1 MHPALI
7 AAMATFGV
15 QKLRGKST
23 SRSLR
28 DAVMAAGFTYGV
40 GEIGAGIE
48 ALGANTAAA
57 TEASTLLAQ
66 GGTTAEALN
75 IAKGIGADSA
85 LFQMEAMGNP
95 VASSILGGGSNFGA
109 GYAGSKIAAFDTAT
123 KPLSGIAA
131 STKDFLGS
139 TGEFGKNVSKAYES
153 GIGKFKELDPMTQ
166 FAVKYA
172 AVPVATALL
181 TPDELPEGM
190 SNEEFMKLDG
200 ETRSRLLAE
209 QREKVKG
216 LGDKAQPL
224 RTQSEPYNYQRG
236 NPLYTPFN
244 RGGIV
249 SVLPKYSQGGINYL
263 PSKVTHDENDVHNYT
278 RATGYVEDGSGNG
291 DKDEDTILAQLADGE
306 FVSRADAILGAG
318 IMAGASPSNF
328 KDMRAKGASYF
339 YEQQARFKRIFDLLD
354 ASRKVTT
361 N

>member
-40 GEIGAGIE
+40 GEIGTGIE
-48 ALGANTAAA
+48 ALGSNTAAA
-57 TEASTLLAQ
+57 STATNLAAQ
-66 GGTTAEALN
+66 SGTTVEALN

-109 GYAGSKIAAFDTAT
+109 GYAGSNVAAYDTAT
-123 KPLSGIAA
+123 QPLTGLA
-131 STKDFLGS
+131 KDVKEGYMDI
-139 TGEFGKNVSKAYES
+139 KKKYEA
-153 GIGKFKELDPMTQ
+153 LDPITR
-166 FAVKYA
+166 FGIKYA
-172 AVPVATALL
+172 SVPVATALL
-181 TPDELPEGM
+181 TPDELPKGM
-190 SNEEFMKLDG
+190 SYEEFMKLDS
-200 ETRSRLLAE
+200 ETRARLLAE
-209 QREKVKG
+209 AKEDVKG
-216 LGDKAQPL
+216 LGDKAQPSY
-224 RTQSEPYNYQRG
+224 TQSDPYNYQRG

-244 RGGIV
+244 QGGIV

-263 PSKVTHDENDVHNYT
+263 PSKVTHDENDVYNYT

>member
-40 GEIGAGIE
+40 GEIGTGIE
-48 ALGANTAAA
+48 ALGSNTAAA
-57 TEASTLLAQ
+57 STATNLAAQ
-66 GGTTAEALN
+66 SGTTAEAL
-75 IAKGIGADSA
+75 ATARGIGADSA

-95 VASSILGGGSNFGA
+95 VANSILGGGSNFGA
-109 GYAGSKIAAFDTAT
+109 GYAGSNVAAYDTALSQAQ
-123 KPLSGIAA
+123 PLTGLA
-131 STKDFLGS
+131 KDVKEGYGS
-139 TGEFGKNVSKAYES
+139 IMKKYD
-153 GIGKFKELDPMTQ
+153 ELDPITK
-166 FAVKYA
+166 FGIKYA

-181 TPDELPEGM
+181 TPDELPKGM
-190 SNEEFMKLDG
+190 SYEEFMKLDS
-200 ETRSRLLAE
+200 ETRARLLAE
-209 QREKVKG
+209 AKEDVKG

-244 RGGIV
+244 QGGIV

>member
-15 QKLRGKST
+15 QKIRGKST
-23 SRSLR
+23 SRALR

-48 ALGANTAAA
+48 ALGSGGASMGTLGGTGAGATGVTEGITSLGAQFSGTNAATNLGLGGTGVSATGTSLISPEVYGIGQTLTPTAAP
-57 TEASTLLAQ
+57 SNL
-66 GGTTAEALN
+66 
-75 IAKGIGADSA
+75 
-85 LFQMEAMGNP
+85 
-95 VASSILGGGSNFGA
+95 SSIAEG
-109 GYAGSKIAAFDTAT
+109 TR
-123 KPLSGIAA
+123 
-131 STKDFLGS
+131 DFLGS
-139 TGEFGKNVSKAYES
+139 TGEFGQNVSKAYES
-153 GIGKFKELDPMTQ
+153 GIAKFEKLDPITK
-166 FAVKYA
+166 FAVKYGT
-172 AVPVATALL
+172 VPIATALL
-181 TPDELPEGM
+181 TPDELPKGM
-190 SNEEFMKLDG
+190 SYEEFMKLDS
-200 ETRSRLLAE
+200 ETRARLLAE
-209 QREKVKG
+209 AREGVKG
-216 LGDKAQPL
+216 LGDKAEPR
-224 RTQSEPYNYQRG
+224 RTQSYPYDYSRG

-244 RGGIV
+244 QGGIV
-249 SVLPKYSQGGINYL
+249 SALPRYAQGGINYL

-306 FVSRADAILGAG
+306 FVSRADAVLGAG

-328 KDMRAKGASYF
+328 KDMRSKGASFF

>member
-28 DAVMAAGFTYGV
+28 DAVMAAGFTYGI
-40 GEIGAGIE
+40 GEIGTGIE
-48 ALGANTAAA
+48 ALGSGGTSLGGTGVTVGGTGVTEGITSLGTQFSGANAA
-57 TEASTLLAQ
+57 TNLGLGGTGVSPIGTSLASPEIYGIGSTFTPPTSDLSMIAQ
-66 GGTTAEALN
+66 G
-75 IAKGIGADSA
+75 
-85 LFQMEAMGNP
+85 
-95 VASSILGGGSNFGA
+95 
-109 GYAGSKIAAFDTAT
+109 
-123 KPLSGIAA
+123 
-131 STKDFLGS
+131 TKDVLGS
-139 TGEFGKNVSKAYES
+139 TGGFGKDVADVYNLGME
-153 GIGKFKELDPMTQ
+153 KFKGLDKASQ
-166 FAVKYA
+166 FAIKYG

-181 TPDELPEGM
+181 TPDELPKGM
-190 SNEEFMKLDG
+190 SYEEFMKLDKSQ
-200 ETRSRLLAE
+200 RDALLAE
-209 QREKVKG
+209 AKKDVKG

-224 RTQSEPYNYQRG
+224 RTQAEPYNYQRG

-244 RGGIV
+244 QGGIV

-263 PSKVTHDENDVHNYT
+263 PSKITHDENDVHNYT

-328 KDMRAKGASYF
+328 KDMRSKGASFF

>member
-40 GEIGAGIE
+40 GEIGTGIE
-48 ALGANTAAA
+48 ALGSNTAAA
-57 TEASTLLAQ
+57 STATNLAAQ
-66 GGTTAEALN
+66 GGTTAEAL
-75 IAKGIGADSA
+75 ATARGIGADSA

-95 VASSILGGGSNFGA
+95 VANSILGGGSNFGA
-109 GYAGSKIAAFDTAT
+109 GYAGSNVAAYDTAMSQMQ
-123 KPLSGIAA
+123 PLTGLA
-131 STKDFLGS
+131 KDVKEGY
-139 TGEFGKNVSKAYES
+139 GDIMKKYEA
-153 GIGKFKELDPMTQ
+153 LDPITK
-166 FAVKYA
+166 FGIKYA
-172 AVPVATALL
+172 AAPVATALL
-181 TPDELPEGM
+181 TPDELPPGM
-190 SNEEFMKLDG
+190 SYEEFMKLDE

-224 RTQSEPYNYQRG
+224 RTQSDPYNYQRG

-244 RGGIV
+244 QGGIV
-249 SVLPKYSQGGINYL
+249 SVLPRYAQGGINYL
-263 PSKVTHDENDVHNYT
+263 PSKVTHDENDVHNYV
-278 RATGYVEDGSGNG
+278 RATGYVEDGTGNG

-306 FVSRADAILGAG
+306 FVSRADAVLGAG
-318 IMAGASPSNF
+318 IMNGASPASF

>member
-40 GEIGAGIE
+40 GEIGTGIE
-48 ALGANTAAA
+48 ALGSNTAAA
-57 TEASTLLAQ
+57 TQASTLAAQ
-66 GGTTAEALN
+66 GGTTVEALN

-95 VASSILGGGSNFGA
+95 VANSILGGGSNFGA
-109 GYAGSKIAAFDTAT
+109 GYAGSNVAAYDTALSQAQ
-123 KPLSGIAA
+123 PLTGLA
-131 STKDFLGS
+131 KD
-139 TGEFGKNVSKAYES
+139 
-153 GIGKFKELDPMTQ
+153 
-166 FAVKYA
+166 
-172 AVPVATALL
+172 VPVATALL

-244 RGGIV
+244 QGGIV

>member
-57 TEASTLLAQ
+57 TQASTLAAQ
-66 GGTTAEALN
+66 GGTTVEALN

-109 GYAGSKIAAFDTAT
+109 GYAGSNVAAYDTAMSQMQ
-123 KPLSGIAA
+123 PLTGLA
-131 STKDFLGS
+131 KDVKEGYGS
-139 TGEFGKNVSKAYES
+139 IMKKYE
-153 GIGKFKELDPMTQ
+153 ELDPITK
-166 FAVKYA
+166 FGIKYA
-172 AVPVATALL
+172 AVPVTTALL
-181 TPDELPEGM
+181 TPDELPPGM
-190 SNEEFMKLDG
+190 SYEDFMKLDKSQ
-200 ETRSRLLAE
+200 RDALLAE
-209 QREKVKG
+209 AKKDVKG

-244 RGGIV
+244 QGGIV

>member
-48 ALGANTAAA
+48 ALGANTAAQA
-57 TEASTLLAQ
+57 QASTLAAQ
-66 GGTTAEALN
+66 GGTTVEALKLSSMTPEASAFMQMEPYVGSATN
-75 IAKGIGADSA
+75 IAADS
-85 LFQMEAMGNP
+85 
-95 VASSILGGGSNFGA
+95 GSLA
-109 GYAGSKIAAFDTAT
+109 KLYGSQNLS
-123 KPLSGIAA
+123 PLAQG
-131 STKDFLGS
+131 TKDFLGS
-139 TGEFGKNVSKAYES
+139 TGDFGQNVSKAYES
-153 GIGKFKELDPMTQ
+153 GIAKFKKLDPMTQ
-166 FAVKYA
+166 FAVKYG

-181 TPDELPEGM
+181 TPDELPPGM
-190 SNEEFMKLDG
+190 SYEEFMKLDKSQ
-200 ETRSRLLAE
+200 RDALLAE
-209 QREKVKG
+209 AKKDVKG

-224 RTQSEPYNYQRG
+224 RTQAEPYNYQRG

-244 RGGIV
+244 QGGIV
-249 SVLPKYSQGGINYL
+249 SVLPRYAQGGINYL
-263 PSKVTHDENDVHNYT
+263 PSKVTHDENDVYNYT
-278 RATGYVEDGSGNG
+278 RAAGYVEDGSGNG

-328 KDMRAKGASYF
+328 KDMRAKGASFF

-354 ASRKVTT
+354 ASRKVTA

>member
-40 GEIGAGIE
+40 GEIGTGIE
-48 ALGANTAAA
+48 ALGSNTAAA
-57 TEASTLLAQ
+57 STATNLAAQ
-66 GGTTAEALN
+66 SGTTAEAL
-75 IAKGIGADSA
+75 ATARGIGADSA

-109 GYAGSKIAAFDTAT
+109 GYAGSNIAAFDTAT
-123 KPLSGIAA
+123 KPLTGIAA
-131 STKDFLGS
+131 GTRDALKGTDIGTNLS
-139 TGEFGKNVSKAYES
+139 EAYQS

-190 SNEEFMKLDG
+190 SQEEFMKLDG

-209 QREKVKG
+209 ARKDVKG

-224 RTQSEPYNYQRG
+224 RTQSEPYNYQKG

-244 RGGIV
+244 QGGIV

-328 KDMRAKGASYF
+328 KDMRTKGASFF